1 MRSWLLAWSF
11 GTERGTRV
19 GIAFRSTKG
28 TELGLEFYW
37 LRNGNELGLLH
48 RSGRTVWR
56 ILKIAATL
64 LGLWAALRTLGLA

>member
-11 GTERGTRV
+11 GTELGTRV

-37 LRNGNELGLLH
+37 LRNGNEPGLLR
-48 RSGRTVWR
+48 RSGRILWR
-56 ILKIAATL
+56 MLKVAATL
-64 LGLWAALRTLGLA
+64 LALWAALRTLGLA